1 MKKINIFFLVV
12 GIVVGIVA
20 ATLLHLRIITVG
32 PMEKG
37 SLADWLSA
45 IGTILAV
52 ITSLYFSRSWNK
64 NYVRFYIDNDMLVIN
79 NLSTHEVALKIVK
92 GSWLLE
98 YNSQSLIRLRP
109 VNVTKEKFIQDF
121 DEFGP
126 YTERLDT
133 ATIQLKEGIE
143 DGIIKFHDEVRD
155 VYFKVKLKKDDQNN
169 FSIVKQG
176 HMFMRV
182 FY

>member
-1 MKKINIFFLVV
+1 
-12 GIVVGIVA
+12 
-20 ATLLHLRIITVG
+20 
-32 PMEKG
+32 
-37 SLADWLSA
+37 
-45 IGTILAV
+45 
-52 ITSLYFSRSWNK
+52 SLYFSRSWNK

-155 VYFKVKLKKDDQNN
+155 VYFKVKLK
-169 FSIVKQG
+169 
-176 HMFMRV
+176 
-182 FY
+182 